1 MQPALHYRKI
11 ITIKIPSDSAN
22 SRLCNFI
29 PSNFSFE
36 WVCLFFLEWDLVKIL
51 SMSLR
56 TKNQRLSS
64 VCAQSRAMT
73 ANIPGQTSCKIQLA
87 SDTCPNRCMT
97 FVQVWLDCVM
107 SCSAPALS
115 TRLSLS
121 NVFNRVKWEIDGIE
135 SRVPVSKPFKNGME
149 KFTGYSL
156 GILVLPGR
164 RRSNLFLHWR
174 PVLSPPR
181 AAKT

>member
-1 MQPALHYRKI
+1 MMRFHS
-11 ITIKIPSDSAN
+11 IK
-22 SRLCNFI
+22 
-29 PSNFSFE
+29 FSFE

-51 SMSLR
+51 SMSLW

-73 ANIPGQTSCKIQLA
+73 ANISGQTSCKIQLD
-87 SDTCPNRCMT
+87 SDTCPNRC
-97 FVQVWLDCVM
+97 VWRLFRCGWTACRVLRQ
-107 SCSAPALS
+107 PFR
-115 TRLSLS
+115 RLSLS
-121 NVFNRVKWEIDGIE
+121 NVFDRVKWEIDGIE
-135 SRVPVSKPFKNGME
+135 SRVPAKPFKNGME
-149 KFTGYSL
+149 KFTGYSF